1 MSSRLSSPAVTPG
14 STPVLGEDPA
24 SALDAAAWALAALI
38 STLRDAATAPLA
50 DVLAAAPQRTA
61 VLEAVGL
68 VDRKDDGFTVHP
80 SLHLGQPL
88 AEWML
93 SSLRQA
99 VSAATRD
106 GNGTVSGGWALQ
118 HDEVLLGHGRA
129 SAATGRALATKIVP
143 ELTGLAGRLNVAGSR
158 VLDVGTGVAAIAVT
172 LAREFPR
179 AHVVG
184 IDVLDRALDLARA
197 ELAGAADVADRVSLR
212 QLDLAD
218 LTEQASYDLIWLP
231 APFLADAALSA
242 GLPRAIDA
250 LLPGG
255 WIVVAT
261 NPAPEDALLRAVGRW
276 TAALNNGN
284 ACDTGRM
291 AASLTASGL
300 REVRT
305 FPIVRGGP
313 VLLAARRPER

>member
-1 MSSRLSSPAVTPG
+1 MPSHFLPPAVTQG
-14 STPVLGEDPA
+14 AALVIDAEPA
-24 SALDAAAWALAALI
+24 RALEAAAWALAAMI
-38 STLRDAATAPLA
+38 STLRETLTTPIG

-61 VLEAVGL
+61 VLEAAGL
-68 VDRKDDGFTVHP
+68 VDRNDDGFTVHP
-80 SLHLGQPL
+80 SLRLGQPL
-88 AEWML
+88 ADGML

-99 VSAATRD
+99 VAAATRD
-106 GNGTVSGGWALQ
+106 RDNAVDGGWAFQ
-118 HDEVLLGHGRA
+118 PDEVLLGHGRG
-129 SAATGRALATKIVP
+129 SAAAGRALATKIVP
-143 ELTGLAGRLNVAGSR
+143 ELTGLADRLNVAGSR

-197 ELAGAADVADRVSLR
+197 ELASATDVAGRVSLR
-212 QLDLAD
+212 QMDLARV
-218 LTEQASYDLIWLP
+218 TEHASYDMIWLP
-231 APFLADAALSA
+231 APFLAEAALDA
-242 GLPRAIDA
+242 GLPRAVDA

-261 NPAPEDALLRAVGRW
+261 NPAPEDALLLAVSRW
-276 TAALNNGN
+276 TAALNGGS
-284 ACDTGRM
+284 ACDTDRM
-291 AASLTASGL
+291 AARLAASGL
-300 REVRT
+300 QEMRS

>member
-1 MSSRLSSPAVTPG
+1 M
-14 STPVLGEDPA
+14 
-24 SALDAAAWALAALI
+24 
-38 STLRDAATAPLA
+38 
-50 DVLAAAPQRTA
+50 
-61 VLEAVGL
+61 
-68 VDRKDDGFTVHP
+68 
-80 SLHLGQPL
+80 
-88 AEWML
+88 
-93 SSLRQA
+93 
-99 VSAATRD
+99 
-106 GNGTVSGGWALQ
+106 
-118 HDEVLLGHGRA
+118 
-129 SAATGRALATKIVP
+129 
-143 ELTGLAGRLNVAGSR
+143 
-158 VLDVGTGVAAIAVT
+158 
-172 LAREFPR
+172 
-179 AHVVG
+179 
-184 IDVLDRALDLARA
+184 
-197 ELAGAADVADRVSLR
+197 SLR

-291 AASLTASGL
+291 AASLTASEL

>member
-1 MSSRLSSPAVTPG
+1 MV
-14 STPVLGEDPA
+14 DPA
-24 SALDAAAWALAALI
+24 SALDAAAWTLAALI

-143 ELTGLAGRLNVAGSR
+143 ELTGLARLNVAGSR

-172 LAREFPR
+172 LAREFP
-179 AHVVG
+179 
-184 IDVLDRALDLARA
+184 ALMSS
-197 ELAGAADVADRVSLR
+197 ES
-212 QLDLAD
+212 
-218 LTEQASYDLIWLP
+218 T
-231 APFLADAALSA
+231 F
-242 GLPRAIDA
+242 
-250 LLPGG
+250 
-255 WIVVAT
+255 
-261 NPAPEDALLRAVGRW
+261 W
-276 TAALNNGN
+276 TARWISPGRSWPTPRTSPA
-284 ACDTGRM
+284 ACPC
-291 AASLTASGL
+291 ASWTL
-300 REVRT
+300 
-305 FPIVRGGP
+305 PISP
-313 VLLAARRPER
+313 SKPATT